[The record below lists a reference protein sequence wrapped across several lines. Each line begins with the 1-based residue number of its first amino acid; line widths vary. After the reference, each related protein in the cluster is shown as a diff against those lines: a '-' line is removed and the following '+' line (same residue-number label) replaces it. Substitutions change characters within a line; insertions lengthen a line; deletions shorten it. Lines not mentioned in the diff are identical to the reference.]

1 MDGFFRGSY
10 GARVLSCG
18 LGLLCVGLVL
28 LERRSPWW
36 VWLGP
41 ALHGLAWPHLARWLR
56 GRAPDQVS
64 PERRALLVDHCAVG
78 LWTAAMAFSLVPAIL
93 MLSLKAM
100 DSMIAGGWRQF
111 ARGMAAH
118 AGGVAA
124 GALVYGVAW
133 QPAPS
138 VPVLWACALL
148 LFAYLL
154 LVGQRAYQAISGLQA
169 QREEL
174 RRLSLHDA
182 LSGLHNRRH
191 VDASIQTEY
200 LRFQRGGDPAAL
212 AMIDFDHFK
221 SINDELGHPVG
232 DKVIRR
238 FAARLKGS
246 FRRSDV
252 VGRYGGE
259 EFVVLMPHTTAH
271 DAGLFMKRLQAE
283 LRDKPILEGRAVTV
297 SIGIAGLTPDLG
309 NHEEWVHLADQML
322 YRAKEEGRNRVVIA
336 GQQAF
341 ADTQLP
347 ARRKGAKGEPSL
359 PPGMRLMVGLELG
372 GIAAAIFDPS
382 DRLAWANEVFRRL
395 YGVLPKT
402 RTFSDILYSGYRRK
416 CGPRIETDDI
426 RVWLSVA
433 DTLRRRQPQR
443 SMSVEMYD
451 GGRYRVEEISMANG
465 WLLVLCVPQ
474 GEAPPAGA
482 ASATSA
488 VSAGSAA
495 GTADAAG
502 AVPMPA
508 FGPAAGWSAGS
519 DRGAA
524 AAGEKPGARV

>member
-1 MDGFFRGSY
+1 MDSFLRGSY
-10 GARVLSCG
+10 GTRVLGCG
-18 LGLLCVGLVL
+18 LGFLCVGLVL
-28 LERRSPWW
+28 LERRAPWW
-36 VWLGP
+36 FWLGP
-41 ALHGLAWPHLARWLR
+41 ALHGVAWPHVARWLR
-56 GRAPDQVS
+56 GRAADQVS
-64 PERRALLVDHCAVG
+64 PERRALLVDHFAVG
-78 LWTAAMAFSLVPAIL
+78 MWTAATAFSLLPGVL

-118 AGGVAA
+118 AGGIAA
-124 GALVYGVAW
+124 GGLVYGVAW

-138 VPVLWACALL
+138 MPVLWACALL

-154 LVGQRAYQAISGLQA
+154 LVGQRAYRAISGLQA

-174 RRLSLHDA
+174 TQLSLHDA

-221 SINDELGHPVG
+221 SINDDLGHPVG

-238 FAARLKGS
+238 FAARLKGG

-297 SIGIAGLTPDLG
+297 SIGIAGLTPDLASRD
-309 NHEEWVHLADQML
+309 EWIQLADQML
-322 YRAKEEGRNRVVIA
+322 YRAKEQGRNRVVVA
-336 GQQAF
+336 GHHAF
-341 ADTQLP
+341 ADTQS
-347 ARRKGAKGEPSL
+347 ARKKGAKGEPSL

-402 RTFSDILYSGYRRK
+402 RTFSDILYSCYRRK

-433 DTLRRRQPQR
+433 DTLRRSQPQR
-443 SMSVEMYD
+443 SISVEMYD
-451 GGRYRVEEISMANG
+451 GGHYRVEEISMANG
-465 WLLVLCVPQ
+465 WLLVLCLPQ
-474 GEAPPAGA
+474 EEALFADG
-482 ASATSA
+482 
-488 VSAGSAA
+488 
-495 GTADAAG
+495 ADAVDAG
-502 AVPMPA
+502 PESVPA
-508 FGPAAGWSAGS
+508 FGPGFGPALGPAALWSAGS
-519 DRGAA
+519 DRGAV
-524 AAGEKPGARV
+524 AAGENPGARF